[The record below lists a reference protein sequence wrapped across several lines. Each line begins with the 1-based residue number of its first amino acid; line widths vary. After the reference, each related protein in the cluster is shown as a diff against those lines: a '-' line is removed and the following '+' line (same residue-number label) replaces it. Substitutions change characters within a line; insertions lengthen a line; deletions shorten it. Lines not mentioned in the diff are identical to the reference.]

1 MNSNNDAP
9 RSQLLQR
16 LFREASEA
24 RAFTAL
30 YVSYRDAPVTPP
42 SILLSLGV
50 SRDALSDRASEAL
63 DAIEELSTGD
73 QNSAWSKFKWK
84 LSAFSAIQDAFD
96 TPVLPPVGVSVLF
109 EQYYFY
115 FESRNI
121 LAESV
126 LAGLNGLY
134 AASSALLRPFLE
146 FSLLQNYY
154 YRRARSESS
163 YGAVVDYFKTHRTP
177 SQATVM
183 RNALPSSQFTKPIRF
198 RAQAHLT
205 ALSRSSSHPYHPDSS
220 PAQHRTT
227 VGTHSLE
234 GLFFWHATS
243 MILESALWVYYV
255 NFPMLFCRTDVLRKF
270 GYNAPVGVAVDE
282 QTVDLIRRS
291 LSDEDYAA
299 FSEYAHKDETA
310 RSIQEWIADRPSLT
324 DEQIRA
330 TWSSEDGALTDL
342 EEGYAKHMSKLRAM
356 RAATAFRLAEQQD
369 LPAALIDSMAS
380 LRGWTDLSRAPR
392 SKKMQR

>member
-1 MNSNNDAP
+1 
-9 RSQLLQR
+9 
-16 LFREASEA
+16 
-24 RAFTAL
+24 
-30 YVSYRDAPVTPP
+30 
-42 SILLSLGV
+42 
-50 SRDALSDRASEAL
+50 
-63 DAIEELSTGD
+63 
-73 QNSAWSKFKWK
+73 
-84 LSAFSAIQDAFD
+84 IQDAFD

-183 RNALPSSQFTKPIRF
+183 RNALPSSQFTNTIRF

-205 ALSRSSSHPYHPDSS
+205 ALSRSSSPPYHPDSS

-234 GLFFWHATS
+234 GLFF
-243 MILESALWVYYV
+243 
-255 NFPMLFCRTDVLRKF
+255 
-270 GYNAPVGVAVDE
+270 
-282 QTVDLIRRS
+282 
-291 LSDEDYAA
+291 
-299 FSEYAHKDETA
+299 
-310 RSIQEWIADRPSLT
+310 
-324 DEQIRA
+324 
-330 TWSSEDGALTDL
+330 
-342 EEGYAKHMSKLRAM
+342 
-356 RAATAFRLAEQQD
+356 
-369 LPAALIDSMAS
+369 
-380 LRGWTDLSRAPR
+380 
-392 SKKMQR
+392 